1 MRWRPTPICRTRR
14 FSRFCRLTSAAARA
28 IRTSS
33 RPCVAG
39 PLTCAGR
46 QRAESK
52 IEPAPV
58 RCSIHPAS
66 SHRRVSRSGDRMPI
80 DVHAHYVPPQ
90 LIDAIAARG
99 KDIGVQL
106 VQSGG
111 APPALHFDYGFK
123 VRPFFPRLVEPVG
136 ERLTWLDQQGIDV
149 QIVGTWPDIFGYG
162 LAPDAC
168 VVWHR
173 MLNDTLAAWCTDNSD
188 RFAWIGSVPLT
199 QPEAAARE
207 LERAD
212 GLGAC
217 GVIISSNIENINI
230 GELPLDP
237 FWRKAEALGMPV
249 LIHPVLVGPAPRA
262 AKFGLAQ
269 VVQYTFDTTLGI
281 GSVLMSGVLDRFP
294 GLRLVLSHGGGAY
307 PYLAG
312 RFDIM
317 HRRMDRAAQGE
328 VAAKL
333 PSAYATQMAYDSI
346 VHAPKALR
354 FLIDVAGLDNVV
366 LGTDYSFPP
375 A

>member
-1 MRWRPTPICRTRR
+1 
-14 FSRFCRLTSAAARA
+14 
-28 IRTSS
+28 
-33 RPCVAG
+33 
-39 PLTCAGR
+39 
-46 QRAESK
+46 
-52 IEPAPV
+52 
-58 RCSIHPAS
+58 
-66 SHRRVSRSGDRMPI
+66 MPI

-90 LIDAIAARG
+90 LIDAVAARG
-99 KDIGVQL
+99 KEIGVRL

-123 VRPFFPRLVEPVG
+123 VRPFFPRLIELVG
-136 ERLTWLDQQGIDV
+136 ERLAWLDEQGIDV

-162 LAPDAC
+162 LPADAC
-168 VVWHR
+168 IAWHR
-173 MLNDTLAAWCTDNSD
+173 MLNDTLAAWCADNAD
-188 RFAWIGSVPLT
+188 RFAWIGSVPLIDA
-199 QPEAAARE
+199 EAAARE
-207 LERAD
+207 LERAR
-212 GLGAC
+212 GLGGC

-230 GELPLDP
+230 GELPLDA
-237 FWRKAEALGMPV
+237 FWRKADALGMPV

-294 GLRLVLSHGGGAY
+294 GLKLVLSHGGGAY

-317 HRRMDRAAQGE
+317 HRRMDRATQGD

-346 VHAPKALR
+346 VHASKALR
-354 FLIDVAGLDNVV
+354 FLIDVVGLDNVV

-375 A
+375 ADMEPLAHLRSAGLSAAEVDAIADANPRRVFARLR